1 MSLCKRKCI
10 SSNQLFKVPFL
21 SLSFTI
27 FFFPQSLLPTS
38 QFYSSFANSFLLF
51 KLFLKPDKGF
61 LLSAPK
67 HPSEPLPKPESG
79 ICDHNDDQ
87 PIILR
92 GDICACTHL
101 PDWSKSW
108 PGRHCVVK
116 YWVDCRVD
124 VEHQA
129 REIQKVEVDLRCTR
143 VRYLTMSRSRK
154 IEFLFFLFHN
164 SGCRIPL
171 CWKCP

>member
-1 MSLCKRKCI
+1 MACAGGRGKP
-10 SSNQLFKVPFL
+10 SSAAPTKNTFI

-92 GDICACTHL
+92 GDICACTVVHIYQIDLKAHL
-101 PDWSKSW
+101 EDI
-108 PGRHCVVK
+108 V
-116 YWVDCRVD
+116 
-124 VEHQA
+124 
-129 REIQKVEVDLRCTR
+129 L
-143 VRYLTMSRSRK
+143 
-154 IEFLFFLFHN
+154 
-164 SGCRIPL
+164 
-171 CWKCP
+171 

>member
-1 MSLCKRKCI
+1 MI
-10 SSNQLFKVPFL
+10 SCYRVDSVWLVLVAEANLAPPRLENIHFF
-21 SLSFTI
+21 LSFTM
-27 FFFPQSLLPTS
+27 FFFPQSLLPSS
-38 QFYSSFANSFLLF
+38 QFHSSFANSFLLF

-67 HPSEPLPKPESG
+67 NPSEPLPEPESG
-79 ICDHNDDQ
+79 LCDDIDDQ
-87 PIILR
+87 SIISK
-92 GDICACTHL
+92 GDICAGTHL

-129 REIQKVEVDLRCTR
+129 REIQKVEVDLR
-143 VRYLTMSRSRK
+143 LTCVHYHVK
-154 IEFLFFLFHN
+154 
-164 SGCRIPL
+164 
-171 CWKCP
+171 K